1 MSMTIM
7 GRNIAR
13 LVVAGAV
20 VAGGSAVA
28 VGTASADSGPW
39 DDIAQCESGGDW
51 SANTGNGYSGGLQFS
66 PSTWRSHGGSG
77 SPSSASREEQIAVA
91 ERVQASQGW
100 GAWPSCSK
108 KAGTSGKSS
117 GASKKST
124 SSASSKSARSGTKS
138 EASESKASKSESRK
152 AAPKKSASKK
162 SASKKSAPRKHA
174 SAGAGYVVR
183 QGDTLSEIAASH
195 GTTAGSLAGR
205 NGIADPDVIVVG
217 QQLHLR

>member
-1 MSMTIM
+1 MSMRIM
-7 GRNIAR
+7 GRSIAR

-39 DDIAQCESGGDW
+39 DDIAQCESGGNW
-51 SANTGNGYSGGLQFS
+51 SANTGNGYSGGLQFA
-66 PSTWRSHGGSG
+66 PSTWRAHGGSG

-100 GAWPSCSK
+100 GAWPNCSK
-108 KAGTSGKSS
+108 KAGASGKSS

-124 SSASSKSARSGTKS
+124 PSTSSKSAKSRTKS
-138 EASESKASKSESRK
+138 EASKSESHK
-152 AAPKKSASKK
+152 AAPKKSAGKK
-162 SASKKSAPRKHA
+162 SAQRKHTSTG
-174 SAGAGYVVR
+174 SAYVVR

-195 GTTAGSLAGR
+195 GTSAGSLAGR

>member
-1 MSMTIM
+1 MSMRIM
-7 GRNIAR
+7 GRSIAR

-39 DDIAQCESGGDW
+39 DDIAQCESGGNW
-51 SANTGNGYSGGLQFS
+51 SANTGNGYSGGLQFA
-66 PSTWRSHGGSG
+66 PSTWRAHGGSG

-100 GAWPSCSK
+100 GAWPNCSK
-108 KAGTSGKSS
+108 KAGASGKSS

-124 SSASSKSARSGTKS
+124 SSTSSKSARSGTKS

-162 SASKKSAPRKHA
+162 SAQRKHTSTG
-174 SAGAGYVVR
+174 SAYVVR

-195 GTTAGSLAGR
+195 GTSAGSLAGR

>member
-1 MSMTIM
+1 MSMRIM
-7 GRNIAR
+7 GRSIAR

-20 VAGGSAVA
+20 VAGGSAVV

-39 DDIAQCESGGDW
+39 DDIAQCESGGNW

-66 PSTWRSHGGSG
+66 PSTWAAHGGSG

-108 KAGTSGKSS
+108 KAGASGKSS
-117 GASKKST
+117 GASKKS
-124 SSASSKSARSGTKS
+124 SPSASSKSARSGTKS
-138 EASESKASKSESRK
+138 EASKSESHK
-152 AAPKKSASKK
+152 APKKSAG
-162 SASKKSAPRKHA
+162 KKSAPRKHA
-174 SAGAGYVVR
+174 TTGSAYVVR
-183 QGDTLSEIAASH
+183 QGDTLSEIASSH
-195 GTTAGSLAGR
+195 RTSAGSLAGL